1 MAMELLGFEFSGP
14 RCLQAWS
21 CARDARSAL
30 VFEECAAMWW
40 RRRGRGEVPE
50 IGGGKTRGKTM
61 SGIWRFVFC
70 PRSKREWMLPLPD
83 CHGSEVRMQARGEP
97 PKAACTAFFTIRS
110 ARDGLCEGCT
120 IDVYRTSCALRLQ
133 FSRRRF
139 DTGRISRR
147 VRGAPD
153 ARHGF
158 AGPRR
163 RVRRAA
169 FSSGREENWS
179 AGAHRC
185 GSDVGERLALSI
197 ACRIARGVPESV
209 PVDYADEA
217 AREKRG
223 RACLPGRNRRKSGRP
238 DLHHGRKRGS
248 SGACAG
254 EKRNR
259 RRDGMRSAALRDF
272 RAAKC
277 VRGIAAALLS
287 QRRGTQP
294 GGY

>member
-70 PRSKREWMLPLPD
+70 PRSKREWMPPSS
-83 CHGSEVRMQARGEP
+83 CSNGSEVRMQARGEP

-120 IDVYRTSCALRLQ
+120 IDVYRTSCALGLQ

-153 ARHGF
+153 ARDGL

-163 RVRRAA
+163 RVRRAT
-169 FSSGREENWS
+169 FPLGGKENWS
-179 AGAHRC
+179 AGSYRR
-185 GSDVGERLALSI
+185 GSDVGGGLALS
-197 ACRIARGVPESV
+197 AARRIARGVPESL
-209 PVDYADEA
+209 PSDHADEA

-223 RACLPGRNRRKSGRP
+223 RACLPGRDRRKSGRP
-238 DLHHGRKRGS
+238 DLLH
-248 SGACAG
+248 
-254 EKRNR
+254 
-259 RRDGMRSAALRDF
+259 
-272 RAAKC
+272 
-277 VRGIAAALLS
+277 
-287 QRRGTQP
+287 
-294 GGY
+294 